1 MSNVAKTRLLVV
13 SGLVLALAMGM
24 HSPGGRPALAE
35 PADMSPGGTRT
46 PFKGLLPDNVPPKIR
61 SFTAV
66 PSNGVAP
73 LLVKFSVEASDQD
86 GSIQSVEWNFG
97 NGTAVQTTALS
108 IDHVYM
114 TAGTFTATVV
124 VRDNRGESAAAQTTV
139 TVPAARSPAQQ
150 LSALIGRVRK
160 SNVPESSN
168 VLLGAM
174 RQLMEQRPAL
184 ACGKLDAFV
193 KDIQA
198 QSGKRVVVSEAKELV
213 SSASQIMQSMRCQ

>member
-1 MSNVAKTRLLVV
+1 MHAGDHELLVV

-24 HSPGGRPALAE
+24 HSPGGRSALAE

-46 PFKGLLPDNVPPKIR
+46 PLEGLLPDNVPPKIS

-66 PSNGVAP
+66 PPNGVAP
-73 LLVKFSVEASDQD
+73 LIVKFSVAASDQD
-86 GSIQSVEWNFG
+86 GSIHSVEWDLG
-97 NGTAVQTTALS
+97 DGTAGQSTALS

-114 TAGTFTATVV
+114 TAGTFTVTVV
-124 VRDNRGESAAAQTTV
+124 VKDNRGGSAAAKTTV
-139 TVPAARSPAQQ
+139 TVPAVRTPIQQ
-150 LSALIGRVRK
+150 LAALIGRVGK
-160 SNVPESSN
+160 SNASEASN

-198 QSGKRVVVSEAKELV
+198 QSGKRVVTSEAKELV
-213 SSASQIMQSMRCQ
+213 SSASQIMQSMRCP